1 MDDKIKIGHSLSHKL
16 IANIMWNF
24 FGQAWMLVITLL
36 AMPFIIHRLGIDL
49 YAMYTLIG
57 IIIGYFGFLQ
67 FGLGAA
73 SVKYIAQ
80 YLSKKDEVNIK
91 KTFWSCL
98 FVYVLVG
105 LLGTIAI
112 ASLANILVARF
123 LNIPAELKELS
134 VLVLK
139 IGSLGFLV
147 SMLLGVTSSVMQAI
161 GRFDILNR
169 VGMILGTAQIITT
182 VILLKYGF
190 SLTAVVIS
198 NIAVQMIGVFV
209 YWFCASRL
217 LPFLSKPTFDIAT
230 VKRLFKFGGMVTV
243 SSVVVPILV
252 NIEKI
257 FLAIFRPVSAL
268 TYYSVPYSIVSR
280 LSVIPSAFSS
290 VLFPTFSYFGD
301 MDSGEVNKDL
311 HYRSALYIL
320 FCYAFLMI
328 FFVVFGRSFFALWL
342 GDDFAEKSTNILTIL
357 LTAGLINVIAWPSL
371 TFLQGIGKPHIPAA
385 FHLVETIIYVPA
397 AWILISRFGGY
408 GAAFAWL
415 LRVIFDTLLLHIAS
429 SIVLKERVI
438 AWYGRLFYRGLPP
451 LLVSGFLFWQLKNL
465 GFGLIDPLNI
475 AGIFTIFIAYAY
487 MVWKW
492 GMDDIAR
499 IKVLEFLRVKNTRR
513 GVNA

>member
-1 MDDKIKIGHSLSHKL
+1 MDDNVKTEHGLSHRL
-16 IANIMWNF
+16 ISNIMWNF

-36 AMPFIIHRLGIDL
+36 AMPFIIHRLGIDI
-49 YAMYTLIG
+49 YALYTLIG

-67 FGLGAA
+67 FGLGTA
-73 SVKYIAQ
+73 SIKYIAQ
-80 YLSKKDEVNIK
+80 YLSIKDEVNIRR
-91 KTFWSCL
+91 TFWACL
-98 FVYVLVG
+98 FVYILVG
-105 LLGTIAI
+105 LLGTIII
-112 ASLANILVARF
+112 ASFAPILVARF
-123 LNIPAELKELS
+123 LKIPAELKELS

-147 SMLLGVTSSVMQAI
+147 SMLLGATGSVVQAV

-169 VGMILGTAQIITT
+169 VGIILGTAQIIIT

-190 SLTAVVIS
+190 SLKAIVIF

-209 YWFCASRL
+209 YWVCALRL
-217 LPFLSKPTFDIAT
+217 LPFLSKPTLDIAT

-268 TYYSVPYSIVSR
+268 TYYSVPYAIMSR

-301 MDSGEVNKDL
+301 MDGSEVNKDL

-320 FCYAFLMI
+320 FCYAFFMI
-328 FFVVFGRSFFALWL
+328 FFVTFGRSFFALWL
-342 GDDFAEKSTNILTIL
+342 GGDFAEKSTSILTIL

-371 TFLQGIGKPHIPAA
+371 TFLQGTGKPHIPAV
-385 FHLVETIIYVPA
+385 FHLIETIIYVPA

-415 LRVIFDTLLLHIAS
+415 LRVIFDTLLLNIAS

-451 LLVSGFLFWQLKNL
+451 LLVSGFLFWQLGSL

-475 AGIFTIFIAYAY
+475 AGILIIFAIYAY
-487 MVWKW
+487 TVWKW

-499 IKVLEFLRVKNTRR
+499 SKALEFLWCRK
-513 GVNA
+513 A